1 MPSSLFLEVGLQRSG
16 LAITD
21 IEAFISVLPSFL
33 PCWERER
40 EKDCGK
46 WNGVLFSARGVVA
59 PLIFSL
65 SLLVYRSRYEDRRGE
80 VILLVGYF

>member
-33 PCWERER
+33 PWWERER
-40 EKDCGK
+40 EKDWK
-46 WNGVLFSARGVVA
+46 VERGFI
-59 PLIFSL
+59 LGERGGGSSHFFSL
-65 SLLVYRSRYEDRRGE
+65 SLSLPKQ
-80 VILLVGYF
+80 I